1 MLNHDLQPTNDLNQ
15 AQSDI
20 EQYGYCFIAD
30 VLDDSEIAS
39 LKHRL
44 TQQAISEKE
53 QGLAFEDGGPDQ
65 NWGDFRNVDG
75 TLRPEAF
82 TADGGGCNQRVWMLV
97 NKGKVFVN
105 MLVHP
110 TIRAFI
116 DQLLGDAYLLSSHS
130 ANIVKPGSAAM
141 RLHTDQWWMPA
152 PTRRERQPL
161 PVGSMTRERFDSDEI
176 LPTMIAPRVAV
187 NVLWMLDAFTE
198 ENGGTH
204 VVPGSHLSG
213 KQPSGLDSNQTV
225 VATAPSGTVLVLD
238 ARTWH
243 GTGPNIGDSNRQA
256 ILTTFC
262 APQFRPQE
270 NYCIGT
276 HRSVL
281 ATASPD
287 LLALFGFKIWNAY
300 GRIENPA
307 AEFVQPQKEIVGQ
320 LGS

>member
-1 MLNHDLQPTNDLNQ
+1 MPVSHPQPTTDLNK

-20 EQYGYCFIAD
+20 SQHGYCFIAD
-30 VLDDSEIAS
+30 ALDATSISS

-44 TQQAISEKE
+44 TQQAIAEKE

-82 TADGGGCNQRVWMLV
+82 TSTGGGRNQRVWMLV
-97 NKGKVFVN
+97 NKGQIFVD
-105 MLVHP
+105 MLAHP
-110 TIRAFI
+110 VIRALM

-130 ANIVKPGSAAM
+130 ANIVKPGSVAM

-161 PVGSMTRERFDSDEI
+161 PVGSMTRNRFDADEV
-176 LPTMIAPRVAV
+176 PTTMISPCVAV

-204 VVPGSHLSG
+204 IVPGSHLSG
-213 KQPSGLDSNQTV
+213 KQPPDSTQT
-225 VATAPSGTVLVLD
+225 AIAEAPSGTALILD
-238 ARTWH
+238 GRTWH
-243 GTGPNIGDSNRQA
+243 GTGPNTSDNDRRA

-276 HRSVL
+276 HPSIL
-281 ATASPD
+281 QSATND
-287 LLALFGFKIWNAY
+287 LLALLGFKIWNAY

-307 AEFVQPQKEIVGQ
+307 AEFVHPQTEIISR